1 MILWV
6 TRTLRKCKGRLRVRK
21 MLWPVLLTAIV
32 VVAVA
37 IGVAVAVT
45 VAVAVVVAVTIVVAV
60 VAITFDFISKTIQV
74 CIVIIRYNISA
85 SNQQTLADSGAN
97 ETPPMLD
104 KGNYIPW
111 ESRFRRFLDNK
122 LEEGERMWRSIEKGP
137 YVRPMIPGPDNT
149 TKLIIEP
156 LSKKTTINK
165 KQYIADVRIINYL
178 LQAIPNDIY
187 NSVDA
192 CKIAQEMW
200 ERIKRLMYGCD
211 VTNYV
216 RHSQLMDEFDK
227 FAAKEGESL
236 EYVYERLTTFVN
248 IMDRNNVLPIPVSIN
263 TKFLNCLQPEWS
275 KYVTMKFSTPTNNR
289 LRTSSNTRNQ
299 AVIQDGRVDIQTK
312 NAGYG
317 GNGNRNAG
325 RQKRNQ
331 AFNVGNRLTHNDES
345 NQMVQR
351 VPRIESNPGKANV
364 HCYNCNEKGHYARDC
379 HKPGV
384 RDAKYY
390 REQMLLAMKDEAG
403 NNLKDEE
410 NDFMLDNS
418 YRDETLEEL
427 TAVVIMKARIQPAD
441 DNAVTEPIYDANVVS
456 EVNASHKMIP
466 KGVHEHKNHGK
477 RKTIINTSDDDQ
489 IDSNIIFD
497 DLYVENNCG
506 LAEHDSNAHD
516 QYHDVKILAYNL
528 AKNDFKERENR
539 YLEDIVNL
547 QEKPSSHDR
556 IVYKM
561 GQSIQTI
568 HMLGKTPNKLYDPF
582 LKVGLGYQNPER
594 LKKAIAT
601 QPKMYHGEMLQSTN
615 LKIDSPDSEETL

>member
-1 MILWV
+1 M
-6 TRTLRKCKGRLRVRK
+6 TR
-21 MLWPVLLTAIV
+21 AI
-32 VVAVA
+32 
-37 IGVAVAVT
+37 
-45 VAVAVVVAVTIVVAV
+45 
-60 VAITFDFISKTIQV
+60 
-74 CIVIIRYNISA
+74 
-85 SNQQTLADSGAN
+85 
-97 ETPPMLD
+97 
-104 KGNYIPW
+104 
-111 ESRFRRFLDNK
+111 
-122 LEEGERMWRSIEKGP
+122 
-137 YVRPMIPGPDNT
+137 
-149 TKLIIEP
+149 
-156 LSKKTTINK
+156 
-165 KQYIADVRIINYL
+165 
-178 LQAIPNDIY
+178 
-187 NSVDA
+187 
-192 CKIAQEMW
+192 
-200 ERIKRLMYGCD
+200 
-211 VTNYV
+211 
-216 RHSQLMDEFDK
+216 
-227 FAAKEGESL
+227 
-236 EYVYERLTTFVN
+236 
-248 IMDRNNVLPIPVSIN
+248 
-263 TKFLNCLQPEWS
+263 
-275 KYVTMKFSTPTNNR
+275 
-289 LRTSSNTRNQ
+289 NTRNQ
-299 AVIQDGRVDIQTK
+299 AVIQDGRIDIQTK

-351 VPRIESNPGKANV
+351 VLRIESNPGKANV

-379 HKPGV
+379 HKLGV

-516 QYHDVKILAYNL
+516 QYHDVKILAYNETCDDLEREIRADKDTIESILKENDKIESDFFKIENEKIIQYETQL

-582 LKVGLGYQNPER
+582 LKAGLGYQNPER

-615 LKIDSPDSEETL
+615 LKIDSPDSEETLKDAEEN